1 MIDELIHFCIEQI
14 GLDGDAGTDINRF
27 ADFIRQYHTEHS
39 SRSQLP
45 NQLVDEYYQAFVF
58 RQLLRHPDVSVGLFI
73 PGVPVKGGAK
83 TGILKRKASTLDS
96 PAPGTK
102 VEAASAPSQ
111 EFDWVDLLPDQV
123 LAEQQGLA
131 QLQQLHADHL
141 RLVLQPS
148 EIKRLIVGANA
159 DALTATGYR
168 ALQIICRSRETPVL
182 STDIGAALH
191 TDQKTVFYICK
202 RLIDLHLIIKIKAR
216 ETGTVASYF
225 LATQFEDQCDI
236 LIQQRKADNAADLQQ
251 SGLADPSTSQ
261 ASASALPKSSNDQ
274 TELMDE
280 DAEDD
285 PDDRADLDTERS
297 APTVFVKA
305 EESQDVFDTAAHTA
319 SSAQSN
325 APAFDYVEPAQALLW
340 INSRPELVRFRIYLL
355 CNATSSR
362 VTFRYTLLHRINLAQ
377 TRPQRRAF
385 HVLLEHAVVDGF
397 LEVVNVVIPSTG
409 GSHRGLRMTAKGLA
423 EMHDLLRGDY
433 GDASLLQ
440 EQVKAARLNA
450 KLQQDL
456 DRIGPAMPRELT
468 LERHVYEQIAHAGPA
483 GRTIS
488 QLLSQLH
495 GGGHFAR
502 ALDQLVQRAEDADG
516 EPAMSDMRVRG
527 FHEHKLRVRSTKLYS
542 HHSWVLQ
549 SANDGFLDPDD
560 LQLLA
565 SAGGSTSYHR
575 RSTAWTS
582 ADQIGPHLATLGTD
596 LYPSTPGAGAPRI
609 GRPPK
614 NRDPDAPPPKRG
626 RPRKHPLPDPDTPA
640 PPPKKKGRPP
650 KKPPESVEASPVD
663 ADAAPS
669 SVVSSS
675 RRSLRPRKTR
685 QAKLV
690 DADSEEENPVDLSMD
705 EVSTSVMPESPAAGA
720 SKRRSRRVLQGPEQ
734 TGPSSMLASSPVSPS
749 SPIEAPTHAPEELAE
764 ALVEQAIIPQPSDAS
779 APATEKA
786 AEQEVPQN
794 GTQTSALTD
803 EGVAAAKAPTVD
815 VSRVSDLLD
824 VPSQVK
830 AEATLPP
837 TPAAKKLSSSTATP
851 SASERKRRTN
861 LTQLRSSY
869 ALVQCV
875 REAGGAMDSL
885 QIPDQLSDYVERHG
899 FSSDAQ
905 LTNLRDRKV
914 REKALV
920 AAVDNNLLRRTFI
933 RLDLPTAPLPRRQII
948 YLPHLTPEQLQ
959 KYCQAVK
966 EGRDGWFESK
976 NAKTALTHATNDVAV
991 DLDDAL
997 RFAKPWHLTE
1007 PLRLAEVST
1016 DTSQL
1021 STLRKP
1027 FLDVVSVYRQHLG
1040 FLAGEMVRLKAFHLA
1055 CAKFITLCRS
1065 ASSGPDDAGSLSLS
1079 FFWTDAPLDLFLALV
1094 PTPAVSETIESM
1106 TLDPQ
1111 VRSLPVRALSE
1122 ELKLSLGLTERVA
1135 DDVRISLYSLATQLS
1150 DLGLV
1155 ELQPAGAVEDQ
1166 RDGRPD
1172 TFNTAIEPRRYLP
1185 LYDWTSEE
1193 ENKSLIGFVEAGL
1206 DATLINRFW
1215 AKTQA
1220 RCLNVQKKFGTE
1232 GRQDHG
1238 VLTLEDAA
1246 RLASPVEAEAHKTV
1260 PEELSNV
1267 LFYGKAWRPYH
1278 QLRPSQQKYLLRVDV
1293 QDIPSATQDDLERLA
1308 YITLAP
1314 TQIVRAALQYR
1325 LRLATEPVDPDAPVV
1340 RHKSPHFSWPLKLST
1355 ISLPTSVYRP
1365 MAVQAEEARPA
1376 QPRVKTQAER
1386 EREGRLTT
1394 YNKARELRERRNQHF
1409 QAMLDDA
1416 VQATP
1421 AAHELRA
1428 KIETALE
1435 VIRRKFVT
1443 GDIKFDANAV
1453 QMAIA
1458 RAIRSASGVRVMP
1471 SVRASSAG
1479 RKRRRERVTSTGQ
1492 DQESGDESDPQRQ
1505 DGEDAHDRVARA
1517 NGKRDRRGRR
1527 HFDQTSFWTP
1537 AKKELLR
1544 DAAVILRMRDQVRG
1558 RSDWSA
1564 LFQVMDREDL
1574 TKTRAVIM
1582 AQWRSQ
1588 YYRMRSLHGEEAY
1601 LTALESRWVPVYL
1614 EAQEAGTLDDPEF
1627 PSPTEFDLVAQIEL
1641 LRDKIDK
1648 DEVQSSLTKPV
1659 ARYHLPLTLGAS
1671 ADFTTSWKE
1680 EFEEEPVEQRFEAFF
1695 PTDFSGAM
1703 TKRFETLLHMSF
1715 GEEQSIAERWKERDI
1730 EKQMAEWAVRVVIV
1744 SADAEMAPQ
1753 DDATTQVAPSPVDE
1767 KIKAE
1772 FCKSMGDTQ
1781 IEEAMQRLLDI
1792 KLIRCTAVDPIVRRR
1807 PGTNFVL
1814 TEELQK
1820 LLPDAN
1826 ADNRM
1831 AAMDLQAT
1839 LTHRK
1844 SAFQQVTEAKD
1855 GVVVEPV
1862 EADGEAAAMVPL
1874 LASELMAG
1882 EVDVRAFDTLRQS
1895 AAFNARVLNDDDLE
1909 ALITIKDASGMM
1921 EALETAVVPL
1931 PAVPSDEALDWLKAA
1946 ANDGDGGPRPLRPVV
1961 ETMVGIW
1968 RLRFQDCVRDLSATD
1983 AQAAERVQDFGLQL
1997 IQSGAQGLAVDRPSH
2012 RLSRTDIVTLTRGPL
2027 PLAFFSP
2034 LTSTP
2039 VLIASI
2045 FVGAY
2050 TLTIPVRS
2058 EFTPRL
2064 SLPHIWTTLSSHS
2077 RTQWRALLDTIVA
2090 LVFQRPATRL
2100 ASLTS
2105 RFTSTAVT
2113 EDGEKREVVG
2123 TSFAD
2128 VWAAVTALV
2137 EAEVVEVYAEGE
2149 VELWTVHPGK
2159 RVVWAGFR

>member
-542 HHSWVLQ
+542 HHS
-549 SANDGFLDPDD
+549 
-560 LQLLA
+560 
-565 SAGGSTSYHR
+565 
-575 RSTAWTS
+575 
-582 ADQIGPHLATLGTD
+582 
-596 LYPSTPGAGAPRI
+596 
-609 GRPPK
+609 
-614 NRDPDAPPPKRG
+614 
-626 RPRKHPLPDPDTPA
+626 
-640 PPPKKKGRPP
+640 
-650 KKPPESVEASPVD
+650 
-663 ADAAPS
+663 
-669 SVVSSS
+669 
-675 RRSLRPRKTR
+675 SLRPRKTR